1 MSLEFNKVAAAV
13 LTAGVVAMFSGFI
26 GRELFHVEHLEE
38 PVYKIASVTGETSG
52 GGGEKPAEEK
62 IESVLPLLASAD
74 VAHGQT
80 VFKACAACHD
90 ASEGGPNKVGPNL
103 WGVVGRPH
111 AAHEGFA
118 YSDALK
124 AFAGKPWSYD
134 EINHFIANPKHY
146 APGTKMTFAGL
157 KKVQDR
163 ADVIAYLRTLAA
175 TPEPLPTQEEIDAV
189 QKAEAEAAQPAEQT
203 AAAGSTDAGGSSE
216 AAASGSE
223 GTQTADA
230 GGGDLLGA
238 IGAADPAQGEKLF
251 GQCKACHTIEKGGP
265 NKIGPNLWGVVA
277 GPVAHKD
284 DFNYSDALKAA
295 HAEGKTWT
303 YENLEHWLTSPKDFI
318 PGNKMTFAGL
328 KKPEQRAAMIA
339 YLRSMADSPAPLE

>member
-38 PVYKIASVTGETSG
+38 PVYKIASVTGETSGG

-157 KKVQDR
+157 KAEKDRIDLTAFLKVETG
-163 ADVIAYLRTLAA
+163 Y
-175 TPEPLPTQEEIDAV
+175 
-189 QKAEAEAAQPAEQT
+189 KAP
-203 AAAGSTDAGGSSE
+203 
-216 AAASGSE
+216 
-223 GTQTADA
+223 
-230 GGGDLLGA
+230 
-238 IGAADPAQGEKLF
+238 
-251 GQCKACHTIEKGGP
+251 
-265 NKIGPNLWGVVA
+265 
-277 GPVAHKD
+277 
-284 DFNYSDALKAA
+284 
-295 HAEGKTWT
+295 
-303 YENLEHWLTSPKDFI
+303 
-318 PGNKMTFAGL
+318 
-328 KKPEQRAAMIA
+328 
-339 YLRSMADSPAPLE
+339 